1 METLHTFVVCAYGQS
16 AYLEDCVKSLCN
28 QTAKSDIIISTSTP
42 NEEIT
47 RVAEAYGIPVRV
59 NEGEA
64 GITGDWNFGLL
75 QATASPYVTIAHQDD
90 IYEPTYTE
98 EILVKAQKSKTPLLI
113 FTDYYEIKNGERITD
128 SQVQKIKRLMNIGF
142 RMFPRSK
149 FARSFVL
156 SMGNSICCPTVT
168 YATAARYRF
177 RFNKDFRFAC
187 DWDAWERIGRRKGA
201 FLYIKKPL
209 VGHRIH
215 EDSETSKIMEDGRR
229 TEEEYYMFRRFW
241 PKFIADLLQKYYSKG
256 AENNNV

>member
-1 METLHTFVVCAYGQS
+1 MENLHTFVVCAYKKS
-16 AYLEDCVKSLCN
+16 PYLEDCVKSLCA
-28 QTAKSDIIISTSTP
+28 QTVRSDIIISTSTP

-47 RVAEAYGIPVRV
+47 RIAETYGVPVKV
-59 NEGEA
+59 NTGEG

-75 QATASPYVTIAHQDD
+75 QATASKYVTIAHQDD
-90 IYEPTYTE
+90 IYDPTFAEEVLAKAEKVKEPL
-98 EILVKAQKSKTPLLI
+98 II
-113 FTDYYEIKNGERITD
+113 FTDYYEIKNGERITN

-142 RMFPRSK
+142 RLFPRWR

-177 RFNKDFRFAC
+177 RFNRDFSFAC
-187 DWDAWERIGRRKGA
+187 DWDAFERIGRRKGS

-209 VGHRIH
+209 MGHRIH
-215 EDSETSKIMEDGRR
+215 EESETSKIMEDGRR

-241 PKFIADLLQKYYSKG
+241 PKFIADILQKYYSKG
-256 AENNNV
+256 AQNNNV